1 MARDRKFV
9 AYRRLERPYTRKS
22 KYRRYQY
29 VRGTPHSKIVRFVM
43 GSRTKTFPL
52 SVKLV
57 SKTDLQIRH
66 SSLEA
71 SRMSANRR
79 LEKAAGKQG
88 YYFRIHKYPHHI
100 LRENPLASGAGADRL
115 STGMKKS
122 FGKAVGVAAQVRRGD
137 VVIEIGC
144 EPKHLDVAKKALN
157 IVCSKLPNS
166 YYIVVDKV
174 PTGSNEVSKTHK
186 RLPKVYE

>member
-29 VRGTPHSKIVRFVM
+29 VRGTPHSKVVRFVM
-43 GSRTKTFPL
+43 GNRTKTFPW

-66 SSLEA
+66 SSLESA
-71 SRMSANRR
+71 RMAANRR
-79 LEKAAGKQG
+79 LEKAAGKKG
-88 YYFRIHKYPHHI
+88 YFFRIHKFPHHI

-122 FGKAVGVAAQVRRGD
+122 FGKPVGVAAQVRRGN
-137 VVIEIGC
+137 VVVEIGC
-144 EPKHLDVAKKALN
+144 EEKHLSVAKKALN
-157 IVCSKLPNS
+157 IVASKLPNG
-166 YYIVVDKV
+166 YYVVAEKV
-174 PTGSNEVSKTHK
+174 PTGSNKPSETHK
-186 RLPKVYE
+186 RLD